1 MRQTINVPPQ
11 EDHNHMDILNALRNT
26 LKKPENDK
34 DDLQKL
40 MPLIVPSTYF
50 TEHQFPATYA
60 LLPNP
65 DFALTAVILGESQAM
80 LYLSEDRGKKWA
92 KIGVNWKDRALQ
104 NVRASGSGQAIT
116 HSKRT
121 EDGRLLIAFMMQPD
135 GLGTSRV
142 YCSDKISKLC
152 PQGYRIAIPERSVG
166 CVIPNDLT
174 ESEEAEATDMVKQLF
189 RIGTVPNSPKIF
201 QPHELGA

>member
-1 MRQTINVPPQ
+1 M
-11 EDHNHMDILNALRNT
+11 EILNALRKT
-26 LKKPENDK
+26 LNKSESDR
-34 DDLQKL
+34 DDLQRL

-50 TEHQFPATYA
+50 TEHQFPATSV

-65 DFALTAVILGESQAM
+65 EFSLTAVILGESQTM
-80 LYLSEDRGKKWA
+80 LYLSEDRAKKWA

-104 NVRASGSGQAIT
+104 NVRATDNGNAIT

-121 EDGRLLIAFMMQPD
+121 EDGRLLIALMMQPD

-142 YCSDKISKLC
+142 YCSDEIGKLC

-166 CVIPNDLT
+166 CVIPNGLT
-174 ESEEAEATDMVKQLF
+174 EAEETEATAMVKQLF